1 MKNRISI
8 IVFIFLAFKIYS
20 QKRFVYE
27 YKFVPDIS
35 KKDSVL
41 TDYMNLDSDM
51 KNSVFYSSFKNVSDS
66 LRQQMASNKLIKPN
80 LPYYNPNL
88 IYTITKNYS
97 KNSVVYHIKD
107 SGVKFKLTEKNPIK
121 WKVSEETKIINNLK
135 CQKAT
140 TNLYGRKWT
149 AWFTQDITIQD
160 GPYKFNNLPGLIVK
174 IEDSEKN
181 HSFELTEIKNIENLK
196 LATDF
201 ENEKEITTKQLSQL
215 FDERAQNISSNIGE
229 MFVQQNSIGFVM
241 KDGNVIQLDRSAKNI
256 DKALQDAVK
265 QSNNPIELVQDNR

>member
-1 MKNRISI
+1 MKNKI
-8 IVFIFLAFKIYS
+8 IVLLVFLVFIKNYS

-27 YKFVPDIS
+27 YKFVPDVS

-66 LRQQMASNKLIKPN
+66 LRQEMASNKSIKAN

-97 KNSVVYHIKD
+97 KNSVAYHIKD
-107 SGVKFKLTEKNPIK
+107 SGVKFKLTEIKPIN
-121 WKVSEETKIINNLK
+121 WKILKETKTINNLK

-140 TNLYGRKWT
+140 TDLYGRKWI
-149 AWFTQDITIQD
+149 AWFSPEIAIQD

-174 IEDSEKN
+174 IEDTDKN
-181 HSFELTEIKNIENLK
+181 HSFELTEIKNIKNLK
-196 LATDF
+196 LSNDYK
-201 ENEKEITTKQLSQL
+201 NEKEITQKQLNQL
-215 FDERAQNISSNIGE
+215 FDDRAKNINSNIGE
-229 MFVQQNSIGFVM
+229 MFVQQNSVGIVM
-241 KDGNVIQLDRSAKNI
+241 KDGNVIQLDKSTKNVE
-256 DKALQDAVK
+256 KELENAVK
-265 QSNNPIELVQDNR
+265 RTNNPIELKVE

>member
-1 MKNRISI
+1 MKIKLSI
-8 IVFIFLAFKIYS
+8 LVFLLIVTKIYS

-66 LRQQMASNKLIKPN
+66 LRQEIANNKSIKVN
-80 LPYYNPNL
+80 IPYYNPNL

-107 SGVKFKLTEKNPIK
+107 SGVKFKITEPILIK
-121 WKVSEETKIINNLK
+121 WKISNETKTINNLK

-140 TNLYGRKWT
+140 TDLYGRKWV
-149 AWFTQDITIQD
+149 AWFSPEIAIQD
-160 GPYKFNNLPGLIVK
+160 GPYKFNNLPGLIIK
-174 IEDSEKN
+174 IEDTERN
-181 HSFELTEIKNIENLK
+181 HSFELTEIKNIANLK
-196 LATDF
+196 LTGDF
-201 ENEKEITTKQLSQL
+201 KNEKEITPKQLNEL
-215 FDERAQNISSNIGE
+215 FDDRTKNINSNIGE
-229 MFVQQNSIGFVM
+229 MFVQDNSIGFAM
-241 KDGNVIQLDRSAKNI
+241 KDGNVIQLNRTTKNI
-256 DKALQDAVK
+256 EKELQNAVK
-265 QSNNPIELVQDNR
+265 RTNNPIELTAR

>member
-1 MKNRISI
+1 MKNKI
-8 IVFIFLAFKIYS
+8 IVLFVFLICIKTYS

-51 KNSVFYSSFKNVSDS
+51 KNSVFYSSFKSVSDS
-66 LRQQMASNKLIKPN
+66 LRQEMASNKSIKAN

-107 SGVKFKLTEKNPIK
+107 SGVKFKLTEKKPIT
-121 WKVSEETKIINNLK
+121 WKISEETKVINNLK

-140 TNLYGRKWT
+140 TDLYGRKWV
-149 AWFTQDITIQD
+149 AWFSPEITIQD

-174 IEDSEKN
+174 IEDTEKN
-181 HSFELTEIKNIENLK
+181 HSFELTEIKNIKNLK
-196 LATDF
+196 LSNDYK
-201 ENEKEITTKQLSQL
+201 NEKEITQKQLNQL
-215 FDERAQNISSNIGE
+215 FDDRAKNINSNIGE
-229 MFVQQNSIGFVM
+229 MLVQPNSIGFVM
-241 KDGNVIQLDRSAKNI
+241 KDGNVIQFNSNTKNI
-256 DKALQDAVK
+256 EKELENAVK
-265 QSNNPIELVQDNR
+265 RTNNPIELIVE